1 MFKGRI
7 TEITEPHIYYVSRV
21 RDRLSQYRECS
32 PVESFYIHKDKPCN
46 GSCESV
52 FIRDDI
58 YMLFN
63 QKRLDRMSSAA
74 LSSWLQ
80 STSTYDSGLAN
91 LRSRMSDS
99 QLGSFI
105 KSRYIQSRSELLSW
119 SGYLESQYPMKSV
132 QVSGPGPDAV
142 PDSASTS
149 ASSQAE

>member
-7 TEITEPHIYYVSRV
+7 TEITEPCFYYVSRV
-21 RDRLSQYRECS
+21 RNRLSRYRECS

-52 FIRDDI
+52 FLRDDI

-63 QKRLDRMSSAA
+63 QRRLDRMTSAA

-80 STSTYDSGLAN
+80 STSSYDSGLAN
-91 LRSRMSDS
+91 LRSRMTDE

-105 KSRYIQSRSELLSW
+105 KSRFIQSRSELLSW
-119 SGYLESQYPMKSV
+119 SSYLESQYPVKSV
-132 QVSGPGPDAV
+132 QVS
-142 PDSASTS
+142 DSVSPSTPASATS
-149 ASSQAE
+149 SAPASSE

>member
-7 TEITEPHIYYVSRV
+7 TEITEPRIYYVSRV

-80 STSTYDSGLAN
+80 STSTYDPGLAN
-91 LRSRMSDS
+91 LRSRMSDL

-132 QVSGPGPDAV
+132 QASAPAPDAV
-142 PDSASTS
+142 PDSAPAS
-149 ASSQAE
+149 APSQTE

>member
-7 TEITEPHIYYVSRV
+7 TEITEPRIYYVSRV

-91 LRSRMSDS
+91 LRSRMSDL

-119 SGYLESQYPMKSV
+119 SGYLESQYPMKSL
-132 QVSGPGPDAV
+132 QVPGPGPDTV
-142 PDSASTS
+142 LDSDSTS
-149 ASSQAE
+149 APAQAE

>member
-7 TEITEPHIYYVSRV
+7 TEITELRSYYVSRV

-52 FIRDDI
+52 FLRDDI

-63 QKRLDRMSSAA
+63 QKRLDRMTSAA
-74 LSSWLQ
+74 LSTWLRA
-80 STSTYDSGLAN
+80 TSSYDSGLAN
-91 LRSRMSDS
+91 LRSRMTDE

-105 KSRYIQSRSELLSW
+105 KSRFIQSRSELLSW
-119 SGYLESQYPMKSV
+119 SSYLESQYPVKPAPASA
-132 QVSGPGPDAV
+132 PD
-142 PDSASTS
+142 S
-149 ASSQAE
+149 ASSQAPAPSPAPVAAE

>member
-7 TEITEPHIYYVSRV
+7 TEITEPRIYYASRV

-52 FIRDDI
+52 FLRDDI

-91 LRSRMSDS
+91 LRSRMSDL

-119 SGYLESQYPMKSV
+119 SGYLESQYPMKFA
-132 QVSGPGPDAV
+132 QVPGPGLDTV

-149 ASSQAE
+149 APAQAE

>member
-7 TEITEPHIYYVSRV
+7 TEITGPRIYYVSRV
-21 RDRLSQYRECS
+21 RDCLSQYRECS

-91 LRSRMSDS
+91 LRSRMSDL

-132 QVSGPGPDAV
+132 QASAPAPDAV
-142 PDSASTS
+142 PDSALAS
-149 ASSQAE
+149 APSQTE

>member
-7 TEITEPHIYYVSRV
+7 AEITKSCSYHVSRV
-21 RDRLSQYRECS
+21 HDRLSHYRECS

-52 FIRDDI
+52 FLRDDI

-63 QKRLDRMSSAA
+63 QRRLDRMTSAA

-80 STSTYDSGLAN
+80 ATSSYDSGLAN
-91 LRSRMSDS
+91 LRSRMTDE

-105 KSRYIQSRSELLSW
+105 KSRYIQSRSELLAW
-119 SGYLESQYPMKSV
+119 SSYLESQYPVVSSSAPAPAPSDPAPSDPAPASV
-132 QVSGPGPDAV
+132 D
-142 PDSASTS
+142 
-149 ASSQAE
+149 

>member
-7 TEITEPHIYYVSRV
+7 TEITEPRIYYVSRV

-80 STSTYDSGLAN
+80 VTSSYDSGLAN
-91 LRSRMSDS
+91 LRSRMSDA

-105 KSRYIQSRSELLSW
+105 KSRFIQSRSELLSW
-119 SGYLESQYPMKSV
+119 SGYLESQYPMESV
-132 QVSGPGPDAV
+132 QTSDSGSDTV

-149 ASSQAE
+149 APSQAE